1 MQLIGQ
7 YDSPFVRR
15 VGIALMRY
23 GMDFDHLPF
32 SVMGDGD
39 KFSHLNPLK
48 RVPTLV
54 LDSGEVLTE
63 SGAILDYLDETYG
76 RHHALIAP
84 EGPARRAALQRIALA
99 TSIADKAVAYFY
111 TKRFGGDVDPW
122 FAQRCEEQILTG
134 LHALNIQRADSHRN
148 WWHGD
153 EPGHD
158 DIAVACVAR
167 FLSEAYA
174 PLVDLADYP
183 DLEDHSRRA
192 ENLSEFIQIQQPF
205 LAPA

>member
-15 VGIALMRY
+15 VGVALMRY
-23 GMDFDHLPF
+23 GMDFDHVPF
-32 SVMGDGD
+32 SVMGDGE
-39 KFSHLNPLK
+39 KFAQFNPLK

-63 SGAILDYLDETYG
+63 SGAILDYLDETHG
-76 RHHALIAP
+76 RNRALIAQD
-84 EGPARRAALQRIALA
+84 GRARRAALQRIALA
-99 TSIADKAVAYFY
+99 TAIADKAVAYFY
-111 TKRFGGDVDPW
+111 TKRFGGEVDPW
-122 FAQRCEEQILTG
+122 FAARCEEQIITG
-134 LHALNIQRADSHRN
+134 LHALNIHCADRHGN
-148 WWHGD
+148 WWFGAD
-153 EPGHD
+153 PGHD

-174 PLVDLADYP
+174 PLVRLSDYP